1 MNNFQESQTFS
12 NYFLPPKKTNKKTLV
27 LDLDETLV
35 HSQFF
40 EFSIPS
46 DITIKIEIEKEI
58 YDIHVLVR
66 PGVEKF
72 IKIMKDYYEIIIFTA
87 SISKYADILMNIIDP
102 NKYCPYRLFREHCSF
117 VNNNYVKDLTRL
129 GRDLKDIV
137 IVDNSPLS
145 YSFHRNNGLP
155 ILSWFDDYNDN
166 ELEKITPILIFLSNV
181 DDVREYIPKIVKN
194 NAISYLDAEKLI
206 EKHDFISDY
215 FPTQI
220 INILNIYI

>member
-1 MNNFQESQTFS
+1 MNEQPKNIQKF
-12 NYFLPPKKTNKKTLV
+12 YLPPKTSNKKTLV

-46 DITIKIEIEKEI
+46 DITIKIEIEQEI

-72 IKIMKDYYEIIIFTA
+72 IEIMKDYFEIIIFTA

-102 NKYCPYRLFREHCSF
+102 NNYCPYRLFREHCSYI
-117 VNNNYVKDLTRL
+117 NNNYVKDLTKL
-129 GRDLKDIV
+129 GRNLKDII

-145 YSFHRNNGLP
+145 YSFHPNNGLP
-155 ILSWFDDYNDN
+155 ILSWFDDYND
-166 ELEKITPILIFLSNV
+166 F
-181 DDVREYIPKIVKN
+181 
-194 NAISYLDAEKLI
+194 
-206 EKHDFISDY
+206 
-215 FPTQI
+215 
-220 INILNIYI
+220 

>member
-1 MNNFQESQTFS
+1 MNDSQESS
-12 NYFLPPKKTNKKTLV
+12 NIPKYFLPPKKTNKKTLV

-72 IKIMKDYYEIIIFTA
+72 IKTMKDYYEIIIFTA

-102 NKYCPYRLFREHCSF
+102 N
-117 VNNNYVKDLTRL
+117 N
-129 GRDLKDIV
+129 
-137 IVDNSPLS
+137 
-145 YSFHRNNGLP
+145 
-155 ILSWFDDYNDN
+155 
-166 ELEKITPILIFLSNV
+166 
-181 DDVREYIPKIVKN
+181 
-194 NAISYLDAEKLI
+194 
-206 EKHDFISDY
+206 
-215 FPTQI
+215 
-220 INILNIYI
+220 

>member
-1 MNNFQESQTFS
+1 MLNSKESQEHS
-12 NYFLPPKKTNKKTLV
+12 NYFLPPKETNKKTLV

-72 IKIMKDYYEIIIFTA
+72 IKTMKDYYEIIIFTA

-102 NKYCPYRLFREHCSF
+102 NNYCPYRLFR
-117 VNNNYVKDLTRL
+117 
-129 GRDLKDIV
+129 
-137 IVDNSPLS
+137 
-145 YSFHRNNGLP
+145 
-155 ILSWFDDYNDN
+155 
-166 ELEKITPILIFLSNV
+166 
-181 DDVREYIPKIVKN
+181 
-194 NAISYLDAEKLI
+194 
-206 EKHDFISDY
+206 
-215 FPTQI
+215 
-220 INILNIYI
+220 